1 MQEHRPVNWE
11 FIWPAGD
18 VQRLLTHCDTQ
29 GAAGSC
35 EGAGLGA
42 YMGGALEVAGVP
54 IASAAGT
61 GMRGRSSVCLSSP
74 KRMVAM
80 LGRSM
85 SPISSSTLMRQVMRL
100 RGRRRRKCMGIILYS
115 ATQ

>member
-1 MQEHRPVNWE
+1 MQEHRPVPWE
-11 FIWPAGD
+11 FIWPSVD
-18 VQRLLTHCDTQ
+18 FQRLLTHCDTQ

-85 SPISSSTLMRQVMRL
+85 STISSSTLMRQVMRS
-100 RGRRRRKCMGIILYS
+100 RGRRRRKCMGMILYS